1 MKKRIL
7 SLSRWAQER
16 GIHYTKAFRMM
27 QDGAIDA
34 QRFGR
39 NWFVIEEVD
48 IPEAPGIILTL
59 FTHAGGAGKTSLARD
74 LGFEMA
80 SRGQRV
86 LLVDVDPQANL
97 SAWFGVMEVQEE
109 ETLLGL
115 LEKNLEP
122 TPRPILQNL
131 DLIPGHVELARGE
144 LLVGHLAA
152 QQPDI
157 LFRLRYALE
166 KQRNHYDL
174 ILVDSL
180 PSLGSLAA
188 IAGLAGD
195 GLLIPV
201 ELSLKGLQALPTV
214 FSIAGRY
221 ADSLRR
227 MRLWSGG
234 SFVRGIIPTGT
245 DRTASGRHILE
256 RLSQMVDSIGAPLS
270 PSLVRRPA
278 VYRAAQEAG
287 MPIQTV
293 GNEEVVAE
301 YKALGDWFV
310 KAVLQP
316 LENQEGVVASRT
328 PRLKAGACSPRS

>member
-1 MKKRIL
+1 SRGLGDVYKR
-7 SLSRWAQER
+7 Q
-16 GIHYTKAFRMM
+16 
-27 QDGAIDA
+27 
-34 QRFGR
+34 
-39 NWFVIEEVD
+39 
-48 IPEAPGIILTL
+48 
-59 FTHAGGAGKTSLARD
+59 GKTSLARD

-80 SRGQRV
+80 LRGQRV

-97 SAWFGVMEVQEE
+97 SAWLGVVEVAEE

-122 TPRPILQNL
+122 QPRPILQNL
-131 DLIPGHVELARGE
+131 DLIPAHVELARGE
-144 LLVGHLAA
+144 LLLSHLAA

-157 LFRLRYALE
+157 LFRLRHTLE
-166 KQRNHYDL
+166 KQRGQYDL

-188 IAGLAGD
+188 VAGLAGD

-214 FSIAGRY
+214 FSIAHRY

-234 SFVRGIIPTGT
+234 LFVRGIIPTGT
-245 DRTASGRHILE
+245 DRTASGKHILE
-256 RLSQMVDSIGAPLS
+256 KLTELVASIGAPLA

-287 MPIQTV
+287 MPVQTV
-293 GNEEVVAE
+293 SNEEVVAE

-310 KAVLQP
+310 QEVLKP
-316 LENQEGVVASRT
+316 LQRGQEGVLA
-328 PRLKAGACSPRS
+328 